1 MQEEILSV
9 CRGILLVFPCYIV
22 EPFFTFVI
30 PPYHRYFPEFIQTED
45 EVDCFRRQVQDK
57 GADKAERD
65 GNYPHH
71 DNIADQPE
79 TGVAAGAEDA
89 GDGQRVHCLSDH
101 IVGTDKQH
109 KVQIIL
115 RLRGQVE
122 DADDRPADKDDDKAG
137 QYTDGKSAPAK
148 APCLPFCFVH
158 LHLSHG
164 FSEKH
169 RTCAAKPVTDNG
181 KQIAD
186 RSCYGR
192 CRHHIGIHMPQNN
205 GIG

>member
-22 EPFFTFVI
+22 EPFFAFVI

-89 GDGQRVHCLSDH
+89 GDGQCVYCLSDH

-109 KVQIIL
+109 KVQIIPGQGRQIENTDN
-115 RLRGQVE
+115 RLSEQNN
-122 DADDRPADKDDDKAG
+122 DYCG
-137 QYTDGKSAPAK
+137 QYTDGECTPAE
-148 APCLPFCFVH
+148 AGCVRFRLVHTLLP
-158 LHLSHG
+158 
-164 FSEKH
+164 
-169 RTCAAKPVTDNG
+169 
-181 KQIAD
+181 
-186 RSCYGR
+186 
-192 CRHHIGIHMPQNN
+192 
-205 GIG
+205 